1 MRIPAC
7 PHPLVIRVL
16 IADDQ
21 PLLRAG
27 LRSLLEGEQDIV
39 VVGEA
44 ADGAEAGALARQTK
58 PDVVLMDISMPG
70 VDGLAATREI
80 LSDSRSADAS
90 VLILTTF
97 ADDENVFEAL
107 RAGARGFL
115 VKDTEPVELLRAVRV
130 VAGGDALLSPAV
142 TRSLIAEFRSHP
154 VRREVTNAQLEW
166 LTERERE
173 VMALVAAGLT
183 NDEIADELVISCAT
197 AKTHVSRAMR
207 KLRARDRAQLVVFAY
222 ASGLVHPAHVAGK
235 QSA

>member
-1 MRIPAC
+1 MLTRPDPA
-7 PHPLVIRVL
+7 VIRVL

-27 LRSLLEGEQDIV
+27 LRSLLEGQQDIV

-44 ADGAEAGALARQTK
+44 ADGSEAAVLARQTE

-80 LSDSRSADAS
+80 LNDNRCANAN

-130 VAGGDALLSPAV
+130 VAGGDALLSPVV

-154 VRREVTNAQLEW
+154 VRREVTHAQLEW

-173 VMALVAAGLT
+173 VMSLVAAGLT
-183 NDEIADELVISCAT
+183 NDEIADELVISRAT

-222 ASGLVHPAHVAGK
+222 ASGLVQPVDVAGK